1 MDIENLSLLLDV
13 AQRGSFA
20 AAAKERAI
28 DPSSVSRVIARLED
42 ELGLRLFQRSTRRLT
57 LTEAGD
63 AFVKRLDAILEELR
77 RARSEALDMTETVS
91 GTLRLT
97 ASVAY
102 GEICVMPLVGDFRRL
117 YPDLK
122 LDLVFTDSNLDLVGE
137 RIDLAIRLG
146 AALQGDVIA
155 SKLVD
160 THYKLVASPGWLTT
174 HRAPQ
179 TPEAMSSENC
189 LLLDLPGFRSGF
201 RYRSAEGQEKSVDI
215 AGDIL
220 VSTPLALRGAALAGL
235 GPAML
240 ADWLVAD
247 LLADG
252 RLIDLFPRLN
262 VTPTSFATAAW
273 IVYPSRAFLPRKV
286 RVMVDFLKEHIGRR
300 SAS

>member
-28 DPSSVSRVIARLED
+28 DPSSVSRVIARLEE
-42 ELGLRLFQRSTRRLT
+42 ELGLRLFQRSTRRLA

-102 GEICVMPLVGDFRRL
+102 GEICVMPLVGEFRRL

-146 AALQGDVIA
+146 AALEGDVIA

-160 THYKLVASPGWLTT
+160 THYKLVASPDWLTR
-174 HRAPQ
+174 HRAPP
-179 TPEAMSSENC
+179 TPEALSSESC

-201 RYRSAEGQEKSVDI
+201 RYRGATGREKAVDI
-215 AGDIL
+215 TGDIL
-220 VSTPLALRGAALAGL
+220 VSTPLALRGAVLAGL
-235 GPAML
+235 GPGML

-247 LLADG
+247 PLADG
-252 RLIDLFPRLN
+252 RLIDLFPKLR
-262 VTPTSFATAAW
+262 VTPTSFTTAAW

-286 RVMVDFLKEHIGRR
+286 RAMVDFLKEHIGRR
-300 SAS
+300 GA

>member
-28 DPSSVSRVIARLED
+28 DPSSVSRVIARLEE

-102 GEICVMPLVGDFRRL
+102 GEICVMPLVGEFRRL

-174 HRAPQ
+174 HRAPP
-179 TPEAMSSENC
+179 TPEALSSESC
-189 LLLDLPGFRSGF
+189 LLLDLRGFRSGF
-201 RYRSAEGQEKSVDI
+201 RYRSSTGAEKAVDI

-220 VSTPLALRGAALAGL
+220 VSTPLALRGAVLAGL

-240 ADWLVAD
+240 ANWLVAD
-247 LLADG
+247 PLVDG
-252 RLIDLFPRLN
+252 RLIDLFPGLN
-262 VTPTSFATAAW
+262 VTPTSFTTAAW

-286 RVMVDFLKEHIGRR
+286 RAMVDFLKEHIGRR
-300 SAS
+300 GA

>member
-28 DPSSVSRVIARLED
+28 DPSSVSRVIARLEE

-102 GEICVMPLVGDFRRL
+102 GEICVMPLVGEFRRL

-174 HRAPQ
+174 HRAPP
-179 TPEAMSSENC
+179 TPEALSSESC

-201 RYRSAEGQEKSVDI
+201 RYRSATGAEKAVDI

-220 VSTPLALRGAALAGL
+220 VSTPLALRGAVLAGL

-247 LLADG
+247 PLADG
-252 RLIDLFPRLN
+252 RLIDLFPGLN
-262 VTPTSFATAAW
+262 VTPTSFTTAAW

-286 RVMVDFLKEHIGRR
+286 RAMVDFLKEHIGRR
-300 SAS
+300 GA

>member
-28 DPSSVSRVIARLED
+28 DPSSVSRVIARLEE

-102 GEICVMPLVGDFRRL
+102 GEICVMPLVGEFRRL

-174 HRAPQ
+174 HRAPP
-179 TPEAMSSENC
+179 TPEALSSESC
-189 LLLDLPGFRSGF
+189 LLLDLRGFRSGF
-201 RYRSAEGQEKSVDI
+201 RYRSSTGAEKAVDI

-220 VSTPLALRGAALAGL
+220 VSTPLALRGAVLAGL

-247 LLADG
+247 PLVDG
-252 RLIDLFPRLN
+252 RLIDLFPGLN
-262 VTPTSFATAAW
+262 VTPTSFTTAAW

-286 RVMVDFLKEHIGRR
+286 RAMVDFLKEHIGRR
-300 SAS
+300 GA